1 MCRASP
7 PLSLPSNLPDHL
19 ATYHLSPPRA
29 GRVVAVVTLLAVH
42 DRVLL
47 LQPSCWSPPLP
58 TPLLSPRFCVYVT
71 TDSALLVA
79 IHHCDVPLFRPP
91 SPTPTPVFITVING
105 RHLPVTLPIRT
116 CLCVSDTTLSSPSTC
131 VNLYLSAGASPA
143 GGRYCLLTH
152 VESGAGMADE
162 MSDSEVETAVVV
174 SCMAA
179 AEAVVRA
186 ANDGSGWMGRVPGSA
201 RNIDRGVSL
210 WFLKYLS
217 PSPMYNRSH
226 FRALFRVPM
235 RLYRA
240 FERELPLVEP
250 LLLQKEDCTGRAGHP
265 LHVKLVSALR
275 RLGNGVSFADIDDQA
290 CMSIESQR
298 QNFLLFLRAV
308 RTRFGPRYLNREP
321 TALELQKISDAYGAR
336 GFPGCV
342 GCADCMT
349 IKWKNCPRAFKG
361 QYHNPKDGKL
371 AVLRCEAVVDGD
383 LYCWHW
389 FAGRPGTNND
399 VTVLDNSPYFMD
411 ILSGRRQMLL
421 PNGYALGGVTRHW
434 LLYLLGDSAYPR
446 WAIFYRPTAAPLNE
460 KEAYAGQR
468 QVTVRKDVERFFGC
482 LQGRFHILRGERREW
497 SDETI
502 ILIAD
507 VCVIVHNLI
516 VCMRQSGELEE
527 EASDHGGA
535 LLVEEFCADLPVD
548 VEASASPAAAAGP
561 VPVVG
566 LAALLERSHA
576 VMSETAH
583 ETLTAALAD
592 HLWDLRGQQ

>member
-1 MCRASP
+1 
-7 PLSLPSNLPDHL
+7 
-19 ATYHLSPPRA
+19 
-29 GRVVAVVTLLAVH
+29 
-42 DRVLL
+42 
-47 LQPSCWSPPLP
+47 
-58 TPLLSPRFCVYVT
+58 
-71 TDSALLVA
+71 
-79 IHHCDVPLFRPP
+79 
-91 SPTPTPVFITVING
+91 
-105 RHLPVTLPIRT
+105 
-116 CLCVSDTTLSSPSTC
+116 
-131 VNLYLSAGASPA
+131 
-143 GGRYCLLTH
+143 
-152 VESGAGMADE
+152 MADE

-250 LLLQKEDCTGRAGHP
+250 LLLHQEDCTGRAGHP
-265 LHVKLVSALR
+265 LHVKILSALR

-298 QNFLLFLRAV
+298 QNFLLSSRAV

-468 QVTVRKDVERFFGC
+468 VVSWRKRHLITGGPFLWRSFVLTCLSTWKRPHHLLLPQDLCLWWVSLLFWNAVTP
-482 LQGRFHILRGERREW
+482 
-497 SDETI
+497 S
-502 ILIAD
+502 
-507 VCVIVHNLI
+507 
-516 VCMRQSGELEE
+516 
-527 EASDHGGA
+527 
-535 LLVEEFCADLPVD
+535 
-548 VEASASPAAAAGP
+548 
-561 VPVVG
+561 
-566 LAALLERSHA
+566 
-576 VMSETAH
+576 
-583 ETLTAALAD
+583 
-592 HLWDLRGQQ
+592 